1 MYINYTGSET
11 VKYLD
16 YDWNLSPERI
26 VLDEKLNID
35 KLGWK
40 AGDCFVVQNIDGRAM
55 LTKVDPLVQFV
66 KYGNNPGANHG

>member
-1 MYINYTGSET
+1 

-40 AGDCFVVQNIDGRAM
+40 SGDCFVVQNIDGRAM

>member
-1 MYINYTGSET
+1 M
-11 VKYLD
+11 KYYD

-26 VLDEKLNID
+26 VLDNELNID

-40 AGDCFVVQNIDGRAM
+40 AGDCFVVQNINGCAM

-66 KYGNNPGANHG
+66 KYGTNPGANHG

>member
-1 MYINYTGSET
+1 M
-11 VKYLD
+11 KYLD

-26 VLDEKLNID
+26 VLDKELNID

-40 AGDCFVVQNIDGRAM
+40 AGDCFVVQNVDGRAM

-66 KYGNNPGANHG
+66 KYGKNPGANHG